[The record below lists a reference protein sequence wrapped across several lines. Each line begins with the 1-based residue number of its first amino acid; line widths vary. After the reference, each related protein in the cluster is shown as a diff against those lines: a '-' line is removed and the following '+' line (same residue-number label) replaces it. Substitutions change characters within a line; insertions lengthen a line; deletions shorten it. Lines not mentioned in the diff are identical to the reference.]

1 MANLNVREMAK
12 IAVDKKLCKEYNDA
26 SKGVDN
32 FIVYLNDGDE
42 FQIQLFNPTN
52 RVIGAKLKFNNER
65 KGWVSSDNY
74 IVLRPGERVW
84 LERFLDCHDKF
95 VFNTYEVSN
104 SKQVMEAIKDN
115 GDITVEFYYEDNSCK
130 CDSITISRPNI
141 LYSEPFTFATK
152 IYYGSNISDLGS
164 VVYSTNSCI
173 SLENSDS
180 VSAISQMLGLTS
192 NASATTTA
200 GSATVNTAT
209 YYNDSTY
216 TTTKKEYNPSKSDKT
231 VETGRVE
238 HGSYSGQNF
247 KNVYYNFEYWPF
259 ATKNFKLLPVS
270 RKQYSEHDLKKIYC
284 TNCGKKLSSKF
295 KFCPA
300 CGAKVVN

>member
-12 IAVDKKLCKEYNDA
+12 IAIDKKLCKEYNDA

-52 RVIGAKLKFNNER
+52 RVIGAKIKFNNEY
-65 KGWVSSDNY
+65 KGWTSNDNY

-84 LERFLDCHDKF
+84 LERFLDCHDRF
-95 VFNTYEVSN
+95 IFNTYEVSN
-104 SKQVMEAIKDN
+104 SRQVMEAIRDN
-115 GDITVEFYYEDNSCK
+115 GDITVEFYYEDNSRK

-141 LYSEPFTFATK
+141 LYSEPFTFAPE
-152 IYYGSNISDLGS
+152 IYYGSNISNSGS
-164 VVYSTNSCI
+164 VVCDTNSCI
-173 SLENSDS
+173 SSANSDCIS
-180 VSAISQMLGLTS
+180 AVSQILGLTS

-209 YYNDSTY
+209 YCSGSTY
-216 TTTKKEYNPSKSDKT
+216 TTTKKEYNSGKSDKT
-231 VETGRVE
+231 IETGRVE

-247 KNVYYNFEYWPF
+247 KNVYYDFEYWPF

-284 TNCGKKLSSKF
+284 TNCGKKLLSKF

-300 CGAKVVN
+300 CGTKVNN